1 MKGVSILRRLVST
14 RPSIITRS
22 SSSPLVETLTL
33 SSAAA
38 TASYFTLILSDE
50 LRKPQFHFDIATKTS
65 AHLSGLPINY
75 RNFSSDSASGQSKM
89 VSIETEKQLNDS
101 LMKAE
106 ASHDSVPSIFYF
118 TAAWCG
124 PCKFLSP
131 IIGQLSEKYPHV
143 TTYKV
148 DIDKVKEL
156 IWQVFGKIRHFEISS
171 EACSPSCLN
180 PWWRLSSTT
189 QIFTYMI
196 LLPPTFYLS

>member
-148 DIDKVKEL
+148 DIDKEDLGLALSKLNITAVPTVYFFKDGKKASAVVGADANQLSATMEEL
-156 IWQVFGKIRHFEISS
+156 YK
-171 EACSPSCLN
+171 
-180 PWWRLSSTT
+180 
-189 QIFTYMI
+189 
-196 LLPPTFYLS
+196 